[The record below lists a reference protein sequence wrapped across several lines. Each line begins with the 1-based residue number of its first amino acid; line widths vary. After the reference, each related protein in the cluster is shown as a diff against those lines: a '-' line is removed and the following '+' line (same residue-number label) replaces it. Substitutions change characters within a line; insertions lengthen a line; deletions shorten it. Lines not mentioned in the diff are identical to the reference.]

1 MIDRTPVLQDLL
13 ARRILVLDGAMGT
26 MIQRHKLTEQDFRGA
41 RFANHS
47 HDLKGDND
55 VLVLTRPDVIGGIHR
70 EYLAAGSDII
80 ETCTFN
86 SNAIAQADYG
96 LERAC
101 YELNFEGAKLARAA
115 ADEYSAKTPGQ
126 PRFVAGSIGPTVTS
140 TSYGTQKT
148 GFV

>member
-1 MIDRTPVLQDLL
+1 MTDRTRVLQDLL

-26 MIQRHKLTEQDFRGA
+26 MIQRHKLSEQDFRGA

-55 VLVLTRPDVIGGIHR
+55 VLVLTRPDVIGSIHR

-101 YELNFEGAKLARAA
+101 YELNLEGAKLARAA
-115 ADEYSAKTPGQ
+115 ADEYTAKTPEQ
-126 PRFVAGSIGPTVTS
+126 PRFVAGSIGPTNRILS
-140 TSYGTQKT
+140 I
-148 GFV
+148 